1 MELIYLTAKRF
12 PATTADHVY
21 THFLANAFSRL
32 LGNRF
37 TLVIAGTVPSE
48 LDGIQVYGV
57 KMPKMFRTAYY
68 FFWLPYFICLRSRR
82 ATDLVF
88 FCNDFNLLVLLAFWK
103 SFLKGRYRI
112 CSDWHLMTETWKDTY
127 VARASDQLIT
137 TSARLKRC
145 VIERTRVEPEKIAVI
160 YGGVDPEPFKGP
172 LLIGRDELGLPS
184 GFLVGYVGMFKTMGR
199 EKGLKTMMDALALLS
214 PEIRMIF
221 VGGSPEE
228 ITEYSAYA
236 TTQGVADRCTFLER
250 QTYERVVA
258 YERNMDA
265 LVIPYPDEPHFRD
278 YGFPMK
284 VYEYLA
290 TGKPIIYSNLEI
302 MNEVLAEK
310 GVSFCPGDTRDL
322 ARAIVETR
330 SALTLN
336 TAEAN
341 SYGHLYSWDKKANE
355 ILLASSQGLA

>member
-172 LLIGRDELGLPS
+172 LLTGRDELGLPS

-228 ITEYSAYA
+228 ITEYRTYA
-236 TTQGVADRCTFLER
+236 TMQGVAGRCTFLER

-284 VYEYLA
+284 TYEYILA
-290 TGKPIIYSNLEI
+290 RKPIIYSKLEI
-302 MNEVLAEK
+302 LEEVLGEEGLSFTPEDPKSLANAINASHATNTFTESEK
-310 GVSFCPGDTRDL
+310 
-322 ARAIVETR
+322 
-330 SALTLN
+330 
-336 TAEAN
+336 
-341 SYGHLYSWDKKANE
+341 YSWRGKATA
-355 ILLASSQGLA
+355 ILALLHSS